1 MQRLAAA
8 EKSAGEAQTHM
19 SQLQIRA
26 EEGERRLKELTQQRQ
41 VRVGVDSAGHDAC
54 DINPYIDTSAASMLD
69 HGCSLVLQHRGSM
82 LHACGHHA
90 VV

>member
-8 EKSAGEAQTHM
+8 EKSAGEVQTQM

-41 VRVGVDSAGHDAC
+41 VRVGVDSAGHAAC
-54 DINPYIDTSAASMLD
+54 HLKPYINTSAAGMVIRDCTLAL
-69 HGCSLVLQHRGSM
+69 HHRRDM
-82 LHACGHHA
+82 HHF
-90 VV
+90 